1 MPAIINDGLRARLTT
16 LLPGAGVRAF
26 GRLQAQ
32 VYRLSSGRLG
42 GSYAGN
48 PVLTITTTGRR
59 SGEERT
65 TTVLYVIDSGR
76 PVVIGSNTGSHR
88 APAWALNLIANP
100 EATVQIRGAR
110 QRVRARVVEGAERE
124 ALWER
129 MNEQYGGFDHYRDRT
144 DREIKLFVLDP
155 IKSSAG

>member
-16 LLPGAGVRAF
+16 LLPDAGVRAY

-59 SGEERT
+59 SGEQRT
-65 TTVLYVIDSGR
+65 TTVLYVLDRGR
-76 PVVIGSNTGSHR
+76 PVVVGSNTGSDR
-88 APAWALNLIANP
+88 DPAWALNLIANP
-100 EATVQIRGAR
+100 EATVQIRGAQ
-110 QRVRARVVEGAERE
+110 QRVRARVVEGQERDE
-124 ALWER
+124 LWRR
-129 MNEQYGGFDHYRDRT
+129 MNEQYGGFDVYRERT
-144 DREIKLFVLDP
+144 DREIKTFVLDP
-155 IKSSAG
+155 IKSPAT